1 MFCMQFEPLRRKI
14 FSMAFVFLN
23 LNHKPKIYPKESE
36 VIRLQD
42 EDFMRTALQMA
53 RNAEGRTSPN
63 PLVGAVIVRDG
74 RIVAAGWHRKAGT
87 PHAEVH
93 ALNMAG
99 DLAKGATLY
108 VTLEPCAHYG
118 RTGPCAK
125 AVAEAGIA
133 RVVIAMKDPN
143 PLVAG
148 KGIKILEDA
157 GVDVTCGV
165 LEAEAASL
173 NEVFLKW
180 IAHKMPFV
188 VLKTAMTLDGKIAT
202 VTGES
207 QWITN
212 EASRR
217 RVHEWRDRYDGIL
230 VGIGTVLKDNPS
242 LTARLPEGVGKNP
255 VRIIADSLA
264 RTPLNAKI
272 VTDGQARTIV
282 VVTEHAPAERIA
294 ALKNAGVEILTAGS
308 GEQVDLYAMMRQL
321 GRQEICSVFAE
332 GGGCMN
338 YSLLKAGLVDKVH
351 AFIAPKLVGGKDALT
366 PVEGKGFAHLS
377 EAVELERL
385 TAEPMAGD
393 ILLTGY
399 VARR

>member
-1 MFCMQFEPLRRKI
+1 
-14 FSMAFVFLN
+14 MAFVFLN

-165 LEAEAASL
+165 LEAEAVSL

-202 VTGES
+202 ATGES

-230 VGIGTVLKDNPS
+230 VGIGTVLKDDPS
-242 LTARLPEGVGKNP
+242 LTARLSGRMGRNP
-255 VRIIADSLA
+255 VRIIADSRA
-264 RTPLNAKI
+264 RTPLHAKA

-308 GEQVDLYAMMRQL
+308 GEQVDLRAMMRQL
-321 GRQEICSVFAE
+321 GRQEICSIFAE
-332 GGGCMN
+332 GGGRLN

-366 PVEGKGFAHLS
+366 PVEGEGFAHLS

>member
-1 MFCMQFEPLRRKI
+1 MLFCMQFKPARRENLPL
-14 FSMAFVFLN
+14 AFFLG
-23 LNHKPKIYPKESE
+23 LNHKPKMKESE

-42 EDFMRTALQMA
+42 EDFMRVALQMA

-63 PLVGAVIVRDG
+63 PLVGAVIVNGG

-99 DLAKGATLY
+99 DLARGATLY

-133 RVVIAMKDPN
+133 KVVIAMRDPN

-157 GVDVTCGV
+157 GVEVVCGV
-165 LEAEAASL
+165 LEEEAVAL

-180 IAHKMPFV
+180 IKDRMPFV

-202 VTGES
+202 AAGES

-212 EASRR
+212 ETSRR
-217 RVHEWRDRYDGIL
+217 RVHELRDIYDGIL
-230 VGIGTVLKDNPS
+230 AGIGTVLKDDPS
-242 LTARLPEGVGKNP
+242 LTTRIPGREGKNAI
-255 VRIIADSLA
+255 RIIVDSKA
-264 RTPLNAKI
+264 RTPLTAK
-272 VTDGQARTIV
+272 VMTDGAAPTIV
-282 VVTEHAPAERIA
+282 AVTEKAPQERVQ
-294 ALKNAGVEILTAGS
+294 ALKNAGAEIITAGS
-308 GEQVDLYAMMRQL
+308 GEHVDLELLMAKL
-321 GRQEICSVFAE
+321 GEREICSVFVE
-332 GGGCMN
+332 GGGRVN
-338 YSLLKAGLVDKVH
+338 YSLLAAGLVDKVH
-351 AFIAPKLVGGKDALT
+351 AFIAPKLIGGREALT
-366 PVEGKGFAHLS
+366 PVEGEGFARLAD
-377 EAVELERL
+377 AVELTRV
-385 TAEPMAGD
+385 TTEPLDGD

>member
-1 MFCMQFEPLRRKI
+1 
-14 FSMAFVFLN
+14 
-23 LNHKPKIYPKESE
+23 

-42 EDFMRTALQMA
+42 EDFMRVALQMA

-99 DLAKGATLY
+99 DLAQGATLY

-133 RVVIAMKDPN
+133 RVVIAMRDPN

-157 GVDVTCGV
+157 GIEVTCGV
-165 LEAEAASL
+165 LEAEAIAL

-180 IAHKMPFV
+180 ITAKMPFV

-202 VTGES
+202 AAGES

-212 EASRR
+212 ETSRR
-217 RVHEWRDRYDGIL
+217 RVHELRDIYDGIL
-230 VGIGTVLKDNPS
+230 AGIGTVLKDDPS
-242 LTARLPEGVGKNP
+242 LTTRIPGREGKNAI
-255 VRIIADSLA
+255 RIIVDSQA
-264 RTPLNAKI
+264 RTPLTAKV
-272 VTDGQARTIV
+272 VTDGVAPTIV
-282 VVTEHAPAERIA
+282 AVTEQAPKERVA
-294 ALKNAGVEILTAGS
+294 ALAASGVEILTAGS
-308 GEQVDLYAMMRQL
+308 GAHVDLRLLMQKL
-321 GRQEICSVFAE
+321 GEREICSVFVE
-332 GGGCMN
+332 GGGRVN
-338 YSLLKAGLVDKVH
+338 FSLLEAGLVDKVH
-351 AFIAPKLVGGKDALT
+351 AFIAPKLIGGREALT
-366 PVEGKGFAHLS
+366 PVEGEGFARLS
-377 EAVELERL
+377 DAVELTRV
-385 TAEPMAGD
+385 TTEPLDGD

-399 VARR
+399 VARRLLTDKIKL